1 MSRSNLS
8 YIGKEGV
15 TRRRFLQQSAAIMGG
30 LALRGVWPAAAALRL
45 APARQDQAAINVM
58 DAAYGAKGDGTTND
72 RAAFQAAIDA
82 AIDAE
87 LPLYVPQPPQFYR
100 ITLESNHDRLLI
112 GGDLAIIGEGRDTT
126 TLRFTVQTT
135 AAGKNYSAFF
145 VPGGVNFQIADLRL
159 EEDLHQSVEQFEF
172 MGVFYEPSA
181 ADTVCKVESVDIDG
195 FTHCLYSPSSGND
208 SSDGELFLTVRDCDL
223 HPWWTFC
230 IGLWTVPGGHKRLHL
245 YDSYLHDNQ
254 NGHLV
259 YTHPHNSVHVEN
271 TRFDGASSWAFHFQ
285 GTEVAGDPEYQR
297 FIGCWFGPRNTQGLI
312 TQDRATV
319 ATEVEVRNCTFE
331 GQPSIQIRSDIII
344 DGCYFTTGQESAR
357 DTLFIGA
364 YSNAPWRAIIRN
376 CIFAPK
382 SNVLPQID
390 LRLENIDVTIENCQF
405 YNQRSGAML
414 TLGGGAMNRYT
425 LNDCVF
431 YNRPDNASQSI
442 AIEVDNGQTRIDNCR
457 FFGRAIGDRG
467 VIILRSTDIG
477 PAADSLLQ
485 IDNCTFQN
493 ISGGTVFY
501 ALMPTANSWSGKL
514 SGANNRIIN
523 LQTGKPLLIVDP
535 PGPVYGRLAPVA
547 APAPSSIPAAPTM
560 VISSNYDTYEVLGTA
575 DIATIHWW
583 TEDGLSDP
591 LFSGSITLAAT
602 VPFALVTGGNIQPAG
617 GAARRDVAAGGA
629 VRLTY
634 DSTQG
639 LWSEG

>member
-8 YIGKEGV
+8 YIGKNGV

-100 ITLESNHDRLLI
+100 IALESNHDRLLV